1 MINIDSTTVAVET
14 SAELKSILI
23 KWIENTGIL
32 FKVITPLYNGESYS
46 TFINWILSNKL
57 L

>member
-23 KWIENTGIL
+23 EWIENTGIL

-46 TFINWILSNKL
+46 IFINWILSNKL

>member
-23 KWIENTGIL
+23 EWIENTGIL

-46 TFINWILSNKL
+46 TFIN
-57 L
+57 

>member
-23 KWIENTGIL
+23 EWIENTGIL
-32 FKVITPLYNGESYS
+32 FKVIAPLYNSESYS

>member
-23 KWIENTGIL
+23 EWIENTGIL
-32 FKVITPLYNGESYS
+32 FKVIKPLYNGESYS